1 MTTKEHLDK
10 KYCCFYASDFHL
22 EMILL
27 PYIEKKIYKDKF
39 VIFTEENLSESMKV
53 LLNRTNLNQDE
64 KRLMLDLNWDKKDS
78 KNFSKEDL
86 DESTIIING
95 SIKYISTINEEIN
108 KINPRKINIIDCY
121 NINDNNLEPEII
133 QEKYDDILNSKTYK
147 KM

>member
-133 QEKYDDILNSKTYK
+133 QEKYDDTLNSKTYK